1 MIRPQRINRAGRCSV
16 LLAILACSLLFSN
29 GVSVSDALADRS
41 VVDSLDRNMI
51 LPAKVDRIA
60 CMYAFTGH
68 VVAML
73 GEAEKIVAVSN
84 GLKRDVLLS
93 EMFPSIGR
101 AVVPKFQGAINIEEL
116 TGARP
121 DVVFVQAQTGRNKAL
136 TDKLD
141 AVGLLWVAVDFH
153 TMAEQREVVALI
165 GKVIGAEAKAEQ
177 YINYYLRCIGR
188 VASVLNTIGSNARP
202 RVYHSFVEP
211 NRTSPIHSLP
221 SDWLAAVGAINVA
234 EQSPVGLSEEN
245 EYVGIEQILL
255 WNPDVILANEP
266 GVIESIRKD
275 PKWAPIAAVKSNRLY
290 QLPIGISRW
299 GHPGS
304 LETPLAVLWT
314 AGVLYPEKFKKIDIA
329 AEVKGFYRQFFN
341 YELTEQVVN
350 HILSGRGMRLNKN
363 RK

>member
-1 MIRPQRINRAGRCSV
+1 MRWPINGNRFGRRCT
-16 LLAILACSLLFSN
+16 LLVFAVCSLMLFN
-29 GVSVSDALADRS
+29 GASVSRALAERY
-41 VVDSLDRNMI
+41 VVDSLGRKVP

-93 EMFPSIGR
+93 EMFPPIGR

-116 TGARP
+116 TGAHP
-121 DVVFVQAQTGRNKAL
+121 DVVFIQAQTGRNKAL
-136 TDKLD
+136 TDKFD
-141 AVGLLWVAVDFH
+141 AVGLVWVAVDFN

-165 GKVIGAEAKAEQ
+165 GKVIGAEEGADQ
-177 YINYYLRCIGR
+177 YNRYYLACIDR
-188 VASVLNTIGSNARP
+188 VASVLDAIGQDSRR
-202 RVYHSFVEP
+202 RVYHSTVEP
-211 NRTSPIHSLP
+211 NRTSPRNSLP
-221 SDWLAAVGAINVA
+221 SDWLSMVGAVNVA
-234 EQSPVGLSEEN
+234 EQSPAGLSDEN
-245 EYVGIEQILL
+245 DYVGIEQILL

-266 GVIESIRKD
+266 GVVESIRNN

-304 LETPLAVLWT
+304 LETPLAVFWT
-314 AGVLYPEKFKKIDIA
+314 AKVLYPEKFQKIDIA
-329 AEVKGFYRQFFN
+329 DETKGFYRRFFN
-341 YELTEQVVN
+341 FELTDSAID
-350 HILSGRGMRLNKN
+350 HILRGRGMRLNKN
-363 RK
+363 QK